1 MKLTRPNPC
10 NDPAQHPTFIKYRNN
25 AQHPHSVLNRSRVN
39 TFTIMEYTCSECSST
54 FREKKNL
61 QQHLRKDH
69 GLEKYNCKYCNFKT
83 NISSHL
89 KRHERG
95 KHSNFELKCKQCEY
109 ITNRHDNLNRH
120 VRSKHLPKNVK
131 CEQCEFYTDTQVNL
145 NQHINR
151 KHALKKCN
159 ECDFTT
165 TSQIEMKNHKDTKHE
180 PDDFKEKSAFN
191 MLLYQK
197 TWKVR
202 GFIDPLSTLRLYK
215 VKIANTL
222 KHYLKTKGPMKW
234 YIGMQVELHKITS
247 EGAIVQEAR
256 PGFTS
261 RPRNTLSMV
270 DFEELY
276 SESSNKIMKDF
287 DNYNANGSGWIFS
300 RVQYISIHI
309 HCYSPFSTND
319 DTEDTDNEES
329 Y

>member
-1 MKLTRPNPC
+1 MRYN
-10 NDPAQHPTFIKYRNN
+10 
-25 AQHPHSVLNRSRVN
+25 
-39 TFTIMEYTCSECSST
+39 CSECEST

-61 QQHLRKDH
+61 NQHLRQDH
-69 GLEKYNCKYCNFKT
+69 GLSKYKCILCDFRT
-83 NISSHL
+83 NITSNMR
-89 KRHERG
+89 KHESG
-95 KHSNFELKCKQCEY
+95 KHSIFKLKCKQCEY
-109 ITNRHDNLNRH
+109 TSTDKSNMNRH
-120 VRSKHLPKNVK
+120 VRRKHIPKNVK

-151 KHALKKCN
+151 IHALKRCD

-165 TSQIEMKNHKDTKHE
+165 SAQVEMKNHKDTQHE
-180 PDDFKEKSAFN
+180 PDDFEEKSAFN

-197 TWKVR
+197 TWRVR
-202 GFIDPLSTLRLYK
+202 GFKDPISTLKLYK

-234 YIGMQVELHKITS
+234 YIGMQVVLHKISS
-247 EGAIVQEAR
+247 EGLIAQEAR

-276 SESSNKIMKDF
+276 SESSNKIINDF
-287 DNYNANGSGWIFS
+287 VKYNANGSGWILS
-300 RVQYISIHI
+300 RVELISVHI

-319 DTEDTDNEES
+319 DTEDTDNEET